1 MSTHSETPLARKIR
15 ALMAKANDPSVGE
28 HEASAFMSKV
38 QELLVKNGLSM
49 SDVKEA
55 DVERSDV
62 EKHQYPASLWKS
74 PSRRNLLR
82 TVCKFYMCEAI
93 GPGRGGFTWAI
104 IGRKHN
110 VEVAV
115 SMTDY
120 LVQTTVRLSNQWGR
134 VNIGGNVIDFRKGCM
149 HRLSERLIEK
159 MNAVKTEKPVWNGS
173 NPGNLPALFVG
184 EQELIKRI
192 TDTMGLVYPKQ
203 RAIKAGFHGLE
214 AGRAAGNGISLQGQV
229 GGGRAA
235 PGRLAIGKA

>member
-28 HEASAFMSKV
+28 HEASAFMNKV

-55 DVERSDV
+55 DVERGDV
-62 EKHQYPASLWKS
+62 EKHKYPASLWKS
-74 PSRRNLLR
+74 PSRRALLR

-93 GPGRGGFTWAI
+93 GPGRGGYSWTI

-110 VEVAV
+110 VDVAV
-115 SMTDY
+115 SMTEY
-120 LVQTTVRLSNQWGR
+120 LVQTTVRLSNEWGR
-134 VNIGGNVIDFRKGCM
+134 RNIGANVIDFRKGCM
-149 HRLSERLIEK
+149 NRLAERLIEK
-159 MNAVKTEKPVWNGS
+159 MDASAKEKPVWNGS

-184 EQELIKRI
+184 ERQLIERVMAKM
-192 TDTMGLVYPKQ
+192 DLKFPKA
-203 RAIKAGFHGLE
+203 RAIKAGWQGLE

-229 GGGRAA
+229 GTGQPQ
-235 PGRLAIGKA
+235 PGRLAIGKG